1 MDEEATNEYLVFLK
15 DGTFVTEV
23 TATGLHNLAVREDYA
38 YALDTTSLPDV
49 VLDLCEEYGLPPKV
63 YAGVIQDAMLRG
75 AITAGSA
82 ACMTLETQ
90 KASDAYFTKH

>member
-1 MDEEATNEYLVFLK
+1 MDDDDTNEYLVFLK
-15 DGTFVTEV
+15 DGTFLTEV
-23 TATGLHNLAVREDYA
+23 DPSGLHNLAVREDYA
-38 YALDTTSLPDV
+38 YALDTTSMPEV
-49 VLDLCEEYGLPPKV
+49 VYELCEEYGLPPKV
-63 YAGVIQDAMLRG
+63 YAGVIHDAMLRG